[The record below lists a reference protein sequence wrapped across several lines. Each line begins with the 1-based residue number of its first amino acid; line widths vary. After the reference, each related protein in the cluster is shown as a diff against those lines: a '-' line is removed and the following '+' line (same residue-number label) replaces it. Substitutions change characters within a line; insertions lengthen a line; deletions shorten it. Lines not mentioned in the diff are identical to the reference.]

1 MNPAP
6 RLQDTVNLED
16 EVPYSYY
23 GHPVPKEY
31 LDMVRE
37 LMKRDIIT
45 EMRATIQAARQKFP
59 DKKLVVVFHIKSSNQ
74 YCLLFLL
81 ILNFFVY

>member
-37 LMKRDIIT
+37 LMKRDIKQR
-45 EMRATIQAARQKFP
+45 EARKNSRGQ
-59 DKKLVVVFHIKSSNQ
+59 
-74 YCLLFLL
+74 
-81 ILNFFVY
+81 

>member
-1 MNPAP
+1 MALGAVAKVLHTSVDYLSGITDDPAP
-6 RLQDTVNLED
+6 SVQDTVNLED

-37 LMKRDIIT
+37 LMKRDIKQR
-45 EMRATIQAARQKFP
+45 EARKNGRGQ
-59 DKKLVVVFHIKSSNQ
+59 
-74 YCLLFLL
+74 
-81 ILNFFVY
+81 